1 MTVKCLYHLVA
12 ALEQACIK
20 KETLF
25 LTERGGAAAKLTQ
38 DEVR

>member
-1 MTVKCLYHLVA
+1 MTVKCLYHSVA

-20 KETLF
+20 KEIFF
-25 LTERGGAAAKLTQ
+25 LTKRGGAAVKLTQ